1 MFTTPIY
8 LRYCFLLAFEFCHT
22 SIKGK
27 PVDGGR
33 LARVQIPLRQPAL
46 FFIRTS
52 VVWAVEV
59 RRIL

>member
-8 LRYCFLLAFEFCHT
+8 LRYCYLLAFEFCHT
-22 SIKGK
+22 SIKAK
-27 PVDGGR
+27 PVEGGR
-33 LARVQIPLRQPAL
+33 LARVQIPPYPTAL
-46 FFIRTS
+46 FFIRTI